1 MFYVLGEFELRIH
14 PRRQA
19 PRFSPKTFD
28 KNESESYLQETQEI
42 DVSRFYSIK
51 LTTSTGKQFDISF
64 TNEGNGIRI
73 REVNSFSSKLV
84 VHQEADNS
92 IIIK

>member
-1 MFYVLGEFELRIH
+1 MKVEVI
-14 PRRQA
+14 
-19 PRFSPKTFD
+19 SFD
-28 KNESESYLQETQEI
+28 KNESESYLQKTQEI

-64 TNEGNGIRI
+64 TNGGNGIRI
-73 REVNSFSSKLV
+73 REVNTFSSKLV
-84 VHQEADNS
+84 VYQEADNS